1 VTLPRQAPRAQAAFP
16 HSTIHW
22 FDRCGHF
29 PMWDRP
35 AETVRVVLRGTG

>member
-1 VTLPRQAPRAQAAFP
+1 VTLPRQAARARAAFP
-16 HSTIHW
+16 QATVHW

-35 AETVRVVLRGTG
+35 AETVEVVLRATA